1 VLPASARLR
10 RREDFSRVV
19 RSGRRVGRGALV
31 VHVAGAGI
39 GRMPADP
46 SAGGAPRP
54 DDTSPA
60 WAHPA
65 RAGFVVSKAVGSA
78 VTRNLVTRRLR
89 HLVRE
94 RLDQLPDG
102 ADLVVRALPAAA
114 TRPYDALAGDLD
126 AALAKAVRRPKTAA
140 APTP

>member
-1 VLPASARLR
+1 MLPASARLR

-19 RSGRRVGRGALV
+19 RAGRRVGRGALV

-39 GRMPADP
+39 GRVPAGPGDGDV
-46 SAGGAPRP
+46 SRP
-54 DDTSPA
+54 DDSSPA
-60 WAHPA
+60 PAPAA
-65 RAGFVVSKAVGSA
+65 RAGFVVSKAVGPA

-94 RLDQLPDG
+94 RLGELPDG
-102 ADLVVRALPAAA
+102 VDLVVRALPAAA

-126 AALAKAVRRPKTAA
+126 AALAKAVRRPEAA
-140 APTP
+140 TPTR

>member
-19 RSGRRVGRGALV
+19 RSGRRIGRGALV
-31 VHVAGAGI
+31 VHVAGAGF
-39 GRMPADP
+39 GRTPAEP
-46 SAGGAPRP
+46 GSGGEPRP
-54 DDTSPA
+54 DDSSPA
-60 WAHPA
+60 SGHPA
-65 RAGFVVSKAVGSA
+65 RAGFVVSRAVGPA

-94 RLDQLPDG
+94 RLAALPDG

-114 TRPYDALAGDLD
+114 TRSYGALAGDLD
-126 AALAKAVRRPKTAA
+126 AALAKAVRRPERSAA
-140 APTP
+140 SAP